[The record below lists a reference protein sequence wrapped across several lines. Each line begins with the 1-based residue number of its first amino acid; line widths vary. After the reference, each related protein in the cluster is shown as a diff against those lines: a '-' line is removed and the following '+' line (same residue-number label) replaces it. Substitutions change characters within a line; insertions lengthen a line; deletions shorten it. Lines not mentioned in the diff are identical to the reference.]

1 MVRLSAPEAALR
13 ASEKGTV
20 SLGDISVAF
29 ARLGEGQPVIFV
41 HGLAEDKESWSQVVA
56 RLPPGVRAHLL
67 DLRGHGGST
76 VGQGNGTVSQLAG
89 DLAAYLEK
97 VTGPAVCVGFS
108 LGGVVV
114 LEAALQRPDLVR
126 RAVVIGTSSKVG
138 RAAAGF
144 FEARIRQATSDIDG
158 FRRALAE
165 DTDAQVLRNRQELAA
180 IAARRIAAVGDGA
193 GYVNAARAMVGLA
206 AAPMTE
212 RLRDIRVPVHI
223 IQGEN
228 DAFCPLKAAEILREA
243 MPDAGYAEI
252 PDAGHLIAADQPDLL
267 AGELSRVL
275 AGTII
280 QSKGE
285 ADER

>member
-1 MVRLSAPEAALR
+1 MVLLSASEAASC
-13 ASEKGTV
+13 ASEKGAV
-20 SLGDISVAF
+20 LLGDISVAF
-29 ARLGEGQPVIFV
+29 KRFGEGQPVIFV
-41 HGLAEDKESWSQVVA
+41 HGLAEDKESWSGVVA
-56 RLPPGVRAHLL
+56 RLPRGIRAHLL

-76 VGQGNGTVSQLAG
+76 VGEGNGTVSQLAG
-89 DLAAYLEK
+89 DLTAYLEE
-97 VTGPAVCVGFS
+97 VTGPAACVGFS
-108 LGGVVV
+108 LGGVVA

-126 RAVVIGTSSKVG
+126 RAIVIGASSKVG

-144 FEARIRQATSDIDG
+144 FEARIQQAMSDIDG

-165 DTDAQVLRNRQELAA
+165 DTDAQVVCNRQDVAA

-206 AAPMTE
+206 AVSMTE

-228 DAFCPLKAAEILREA
+228 DVFCPLKAAQIMRDA
-243 MPDAGYAEI
+243 MPDAGYTNI

-267 AGELSRVL
+267 ARELSRL
-275 AGTII
+275 II
-280 QSKGE
+280 QKHGRS
-285 ADER
+285 R